1 MLSYLKTLSTKRI
14 GWILLLL
21 SVFALEGTAL
31 YFQHGMAL
39 APCVMCIYERVAL
52 MGIGFSGF
60 LGMLFPRFNVTRILA
75 LLIGLGSA
83 IKGLTLALQHLDY
96 QMNPGPWNQCS
107 TVAEFPQTLPLD
119 QWFPSIFQPYGSC
132 SDNVWEFLGV
142 SIVQWIVVMF
152 AFYVVLFAL
161 LLISQF
167 KRSATNRTLFK

>member
-1 MLSYLKTLSTKRI
+1 MRSYVKSWSTKGIR
-14 GWILLLL
+14 WIVLVL

-142 SIVQWIVVMF
+142 SMVQWIVVMF